1 MSDRIRGLI
10 IVESPFKAKTI
21 KKIVGNKFEVMSS
34 QGHICDLPKKD
45 IGIDIN
51 NDFKPNYIIDTL
63 KNKIV
68 NELKNKSKLSDVIYL
83 ASDDDREGEAIS
95 WHLKN
100 ILELSDDKI
109 RRIVFHE
116 ITESAIKKAILNPRQ
131 LDLNLVNSQQA
142 RRILDRLV
150 GYKISPLLW
159 SKIKAGLSAGR
170 VQSVAVRLI
179 VERENEILS
188 FKPTIYYK
196 ITSLFTHKNKI
207 FKSELKTNL
216 HTKEDVINLFKKIID
231 SKFIVK
237 KIEKKKV
244 TKEPVAPF
252 TTSSLQQEASTK
264 LGFSVNNTMKLA
276 QRLYESGKITYMR
289 TDSVTLSEDAIKQA
303 REVILNKYGE
313 KYIQNRQFK
322 VKSKLAQEAHEA
334 IRPTIL
340 SETIASD
347 DQYEQKLYTLIR
359 NRCLASQMAN
369 AIIDKTTV
377 TIKNT
382 NLTDEEFIT
391 RGSVIEFDGFLKL
404 YQTENDGNEDEAILP
419 DLKENDN
426 VEFVNISGKEKT
438 THPKSRFTEATLVKE
453 LEEKGIGRPSTYAP
467 IISTIQNRGYV
478 VKTSKVGTKKNIN
491 VVTMSD
497 NKITETIEVKTENSE
512 NNKLY
517 PTDIAI
523 IVNDFLV
530 SNFAD
535 ITNYDFTAN
544 IENELDN
551 ISEGKLDWIKF
562 LHKFYDGLLAEL
574 SKCSDVKVEFSTK
587 LLGTDPNTNKKMY
600 LKYTKYGPVLQLGDN
615 DVNNK
620 PKYFNLLKNQSI
632 NDFTFQDGLKLIG
645 LPKFIGKYNGV
656 DIFVHNG
663 KFGPYIKCGDLN
675 ATIFD
680 LSRVFDINEDEAIE
694 IIKKKEN
701 SKMKSNLPQQN
712 LN

>member
-1 MSDRIRGLI
+1 MIPPVSNKINNLI

-51 NDFKPNYIIDTL
+51 NDFKPNYIIDSL
-63 KNKIV
+63 KKKIV
-68 NELKNKSKLSDVIYL
+68 SELKTKSKSADVIYL

-100 ILELSDDKI
+100 VLELTDDKI

-116 ITESAIKKAILNPRQ
+116 ITENAIKKAILNPRN

-150 GYKISPLLW
+150 GYKISPILW
-159 SKIKAGLSAGR
+159 SKIKTGLSAGR

-196 ITSLFTHKNKI
+196 ITSLLTYKNKI
-207 FKSELKTNL
+207 FKSELKNNL
-216 HTKEDVINLFKKIID
+216 QTKEDVIILFKKIIN
-231 SKFIVK
+231 SEFIVK
-237 KIEKKKV
+237 KVEKKKV

-252 TTSSLQQEASTK
+252 TTSSLQQEANTK
-264 LGFSVNNTMKLA
+264 LGFSVSNTMKLA

-303 REVILNKYGE
+303 RDVISREYGE
-313 KYIQNRQFK
+313 RYIQNRQFK

-334 IRPTIL
+334 IRPTNL
-340 SETIASD
+340 SETIASN
-347 DQYEQKLYTLIR
+347 DQYEQKLYNLIR
-359 NRCLASQMAN
+359 NRCLASQMAD
-369 AIIDKTTV
+369 AIINKTTV
-377 TIKNT
+377 IIKNT
-382 NLTDEEFIT
+382 NLDDEEFIT
-391 RGSVIEFDGFLKL
+391 RGSIIEFDGFLKL
-404 YQTENDGNEDEAILP
+404 YQTESDDNDEDENILP

-426 VEFVNISGKEKT
+426 VEFVSITGKEKST
-438 THPKSRFTEATLVKE
+438 RPKSRFTEATLVRE

-467 IISTIQNRGYV
+467 IISTIQNRGYI
-478 VKTSKVGTKKNIN
+478 VKASKEGTKREVNII
-491 VVTMSD
+491 TMSD
-497 NKITETIEVKTENSE
+497 NKITESTETKTENTE

-517 PTDIAI
+517 PTDIAVV
-523 IVNDFLV
+523 VNDFLV
-530 SNFAD
+530 SNFTD

-544 IENELDN
+544 IENELDS
-551 ISEGKLDWIKF
+551 ISEGKLDWVKF
-562 LHKFYDGLLAEL
+562 LHKFYDGLLVEL
-574 SKCSDVKVEFSTK
+574 SKCSDIKVELSSK
-587 LLGTDPNTNKKMY
+587 LLGVDPKTNKNMY

-615 DVNNK
+615 DENDK
-620 PKYFNLLKNQSI
+620 PKYFNLLKNQNI
-632 NDFTFQDGLKLIG
+632 NNFTFQDGLNLIG
-645 LPKFIGKYNGV
+645 LPRLIGKYNGA

-680 LSRVFDINEDEAIE
+680 LSRVFNINEDEAIA

-701 SKMKSNLPQQN
+701 YKKKS
-712 LN
+712 

>member
-1 MSDRIRGLI
+1 MIPPVSNKINNLI

-51 NDFKPNYIIDTL
+51 NDFKPNYIIDSL
-63 KNKIV
+63 KKKIV
-68 NELKNKSKLSDVIYL
+68 SELKNKSKSADVIYL

-100 ILELSDDKI
+100 VLELTDDKI

-116 ITESAIKKAILNPRQ
+116 ITENAIKKAILNPRN
-131 LDLNLVNSQQA
+131 LNLNLVNSQQA

-150 GYKISPLLW
+150 GYKISPILW
-159 SKIKAGLSAGR
+159 SKIKTGLSAGR

-196 ITSLFTHKNKI
+196 ITSLLTYKNKI
-207 FKSELKTNL
+207 FKSELKNNL
-216 HTKEDVINLFKKIID
+216 QTKEDVIILFKKIIN
-231 SKFIVK
+231 SEFIVK
-237 KIEKKKV
+237 KVEKKKV

-252 TTSSLQQEASTK
+252 TTSSLQQEANIK
-264 LGFSVNNTMKLA
+264 LGFSVSNTMKLA

-303 REVILNKYGE
+303 RDVISREYGE
-313 KYIQNRQFK
+313 RYIQNRQFK

-334 IRPTIL
+334 IRPTNL
-340 SETIASD
+340 SETIASN
-347 DQYEQKLYTLIR
+347 DQYEQKLYNLIR
-359 NRCLASQMAN
+359 NRCLASQMAD
-369 AIIDKTTV
+369 AIINKTTV
-377 TIKNT
+377 IIKNT
-382 NLTDEEFIT
+382 NLDDEEFIT
-391 RGSVIEFDGFLKL
+391 RGSIIEFDGFLKL
-404 YQTENDGNEDEAILP
+404 YQTESDDNDEDENILP

-426 VEFVNISGKEKT
+426 VEFVSITGKEKST
-438 THPKSRFTEATLVKE
+438 RPKSRFTEATLVRE

-467 IISTIQNRGYV
+467 IISTIQNRGYI
-478 VKTSKVGTKKNIN
+478 VKASKEGTKREVN
-491 VVTMSD
+491 VITMSN
-497 NKITETIEVKTENSE
+497 NKITESTETKTENTE

-517 PTDIAI
+517 PTDIAVV
-523 IVNDFLV
+523 VNDFLV
-530 SNFAD
+530 SNFSD

-544 IENELDN
+544 IENELDS
-551 ISEGKLDWIKF
+551 ISEGKLDWVKF
-562 LHKFYDGLLAEL
+562 LHKFYDGLLIEL
-574 SKCSDVKVEFSTK
+574 SKCSDIKVELSSK
-587 LLGTDPNTNKKMY
+587 LLGVDPKTNKNMY

-615 DVNNK
+615 DVNDK
-620 PKYFNLLKNQSI
+620 PKYFNLLKNQNI
-632 NDFTFQDGLKLIG
+632 NDFTLQDGLNLIG
-645 LPKFIGKYNGV
+645 LPRLVGKYNGA

-675 ATIFD
+675 APIFD
-680 LSRVFDINEDEAIE
+680 LSRVFNISEDEAIA

-701 SKMKSNLPQQN
+701 YKKKS
-712 LN
+712 